1 LYSNDHC
8 CPPCLVAII
17 KLKVERRC
25 FRVEHKQT
33 VRRYAKW
40 MAWAVVPP
48 RAICFSVQRYVGL
61 CGVSGALQNR
71 YKSGKGLIGA
81 AT

>member
-1 LYSNDHC
+1 M
-8 CPPCLVAII
+8 I
-17 KLKVERRC
+17 KLKVEWRC
-25 FRVEHKQT
+25 FRVEQKQT
-33 VRRYAKW
+33 VRRCAKW
-40 MAWAVVPP
+40 MACAVVPP
-48 RAICFSVQRYVGL
+48 LAICFSVQRYVGP